1 MHRCY
6 GRSPVHACIPRR
18 VKLRPGLRKTGLIF
32 VLRRRRN
39 GWTKWRHL
47 KSVGLRHRKTSAT
60 KVEEV
65 NTTITRDLGTNAVST
80 LRALTGACGQHASEN
95 GSVKSRLGQ
104 LQDPSAVGRH
114 KCVDSFDVATSR
126 EIAEDPAEEG
136 MPSVLNEWRN
146 GLVTRNQTGLAT
158 PGQYRLVGIMR
169 PRLSAHPM
177 Y

>member
-1 MHRCY
+1 MPNVWEN
-6 GRSPVHACIPRR
+6 SKPLLSSDMDASLLR
-18 VKLRPGLRKTGLIF
+18 VISCPSVYSETGKTETGPQVTGVSFFRGYPFLVTTDCPFTFTANKISENKANPFRKTGLIF
-32 VLRRRRN
+32 VLQRRRN

-80 LRALTGACGQHASEN
+80 LRAPTGACGQHASEN

-114 KCVDSFDVATSR
+114 
-126 EIAEDPAEEG
+126 
-136 MPSVLNEWRN
+136 
-146 GLVTRNQTGLAT
+146 
-158 PGQYRLVGIMR
+158 
-169 PRLSAHPM
+169 
-177 Y
+177 